1 MCFVFLRSI
10 MKPCPL
16 SHLQPWSLFSKF
28 RLFSVFLLLVVSM
41 EVTESRFLV
50 KSLPGLLGDLPFTLE
65 TGYIGVGESN
75 DVQLFYYFIESE
87 GNPKNDPLMLW
98 LTGGPGCSALSGLL
112 YEIGPFTINYANS
125 TLEKPMLEINPH
137 SWTKAASIIFLDQPA
152 GSGFSYAKTPEAY
165 ITNDTLSTLQT
176 YQFLRKW
183 LVDHPTFLNNPL
195 YLGSDSYNGIV
206 LPMIVQ
212 EIYNGN
218 EVGEGP
224 HINIK
229 GYLLG
234 NPLTDTSGD
243 YNSRIPFAH
252 RMGLLSDAI
261 YKSTEENCYGEHLN
275 VDPNNSLCIHD
286 LQVVD
291 KCLERIRKPHILEPF
306 CDTFNALK
314 SDLFRR
320 VLRSL
325 EKTPNDMWSLPQL
338 QIQGCRA
345 DNYLY
350 SYTWANSRNVRKA
363 LHIHEEFNEI
373 EWVRCNY
380 SLQFDFGKE
389 VLSYTHNVLS
399 TITYHQHFANHKN
412 CRALVYSGDHDMVV
426 PYLGTLNWIELL
438 NLLVVS
444 DWRPWFVDEQVAG
457 YTMKYSNHNYTLT
470 FATVKG
476 GGHTAPEYKPKECL
490 SMFMRWLA
498 DDPL

>member
-1 MCFVFLRSI
+1 MVDILTLKTKCG
-10 MKPCPL
+10 L
-16 SHLQPWSLFSKF
+16 S
-28 RLFSVFLLLVVSM
+28 
-41 EVTESRFLV
+41 
-50 KSLPGLLGDLPFTLE
+50 
-65 TGYIGVGESN
+65 YIGVGESD

-229 GYLLG
+229 
-234 NPLTDTSGD
+234 
-243 YNSRIPFAH
+243 
-252 RMGLLSDAI
+252 
-261 YKSTEENCYGEHLN
+261 STEENCYGEHLN

-363 LHIHEEFNEI
+363 LHIHE
-373 EWVRCNY
+373 
-380 SLQFDFGKE
+380 E